1 MTQSRSADHFRQIY
15 RSNPDPWAFASSP
28 YEQAKYRQTMAALGD
43 RHFTAGL
50 EVGCSIG
57 ILTTLLAA
65 RCDTL
70 LGLDLVEEPLQ
81 AARTRC
87 ANQPHVQFAQMQ
99 VPNQWPGRRFDL
111 IVLSEVLYFLSERD
125 IDRCAEHAL
134 RVLLPNPVV
143 VMVNWL
149 GSTQDPTSG
158 DAAAERFIAATS
170 LQLEVKGQERHEGY
184 RLDVLGERVS

>member
-1 MTQSRSADHFRQIY
+1 MTQSRSAHHFQQIY

-28 YEQAKYRQTMAALGD
+28 YEQAKYRQTLAALGD
-43 RHFTAGL
+43 RHFAAGL

-57 ILTTLLAA
+57 ILTRLLASH
-65 RCDTL
+65 CNTL
-70 LGLDLVEEPLQ
+70 LGIDLVEEPLL
-81 AARTRC
+81 AATARC
-87 ANQPHVQFAQMQ
+87 ADQPHVQFKQMQ
-99 VPNQWPGRRFDL
+99 VPDQWPERRFDL

-149 GSTQDPTSG
+149 GNTQDPTSG

-170 LQLEVKGQERHEGY
+170 LRLEVRRQERHEGY
-184 RLDVLGERVS
+184 RLDVLGNRAS